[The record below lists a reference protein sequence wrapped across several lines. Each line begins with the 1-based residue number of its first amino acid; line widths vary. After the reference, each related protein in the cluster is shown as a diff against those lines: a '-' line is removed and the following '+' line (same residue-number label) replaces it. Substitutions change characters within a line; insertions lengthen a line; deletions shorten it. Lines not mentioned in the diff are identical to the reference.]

1 MIQMVLPYLQAL
13 LTFGN
18 ICALGYVFVKFLGKP
33 HSTLEQRVTALE
45 VEQKDMKQSL
55 REGNDKF
62 REHEEEFKKQKK
74 MNKAF
79 KTINLSFDFFAV
91 FCKQMNCDHLIQT
104 LLAELRITCICLL
117 LTGQSADKCI
127 NICIGNVYTVDSC

>member
-1 MIQMVLPYLQAL
+1 MVQLILPYLQAL
-13 LTFGN
+13 LSFFN
-18 ICALGYVFVKFLGKP
+18 ICGLVYIFVKFLSKP

-55 REGNDKF
+55 REGNDRF

-79 KTINLSFDFFAV
+79 KTINLCFVNFEVAY
-91 FCKQMNCDHLIQT
+91 CMNTGYEHTEDLKN
-104 LLAELRITCICLL
+104 AKKELEDL
-117 LTGQSADKCI
+117 LTDEE
-127 NICIGNVYTVDSC
+127 

>member
-13 LTFGN
+13 LMFGN

-79 KTINLSFDFFAV
+79 KTINLCFVNFEVAY
-91 FCKQMNCDHLIQT
+91 CMNTGYEHTEDLKNARH
-104 LLAELRITCICLL
+104 ELEHL
-117 LTGQSADKCI
+117 LTDEE
-127 NICIGNVYTVDSC
+127 